1 MEMPKIK
8 ITVIK
13 KTLNKDLINEFV
25 IEEYKGIEDC
35 EKFEIGQE
43 FVIDPNLGSIPE
55 GFCNWAWADIR
66 DDINLIASGGNILGM
81 NKKGVAVTSCTDWF
95 RPVYFKVE
103 RIE

>member
-25 IEEYKGIEDC
+25 IEEYKGITDC
-35 EKFEIGQE
+35 EKFENGQE

-66 DDINLIASGGNILGM
+66 NDINLIASGGNILGI
-81 NKKGVAVTSCTDWF
+81 NKQGLAISSCSDHF
-95 RPVYFKVE
+95 RPVYFKIE